1 METRAMKQK
10 HHQQNQPEITIRRP
24 HSPQEYKAL
33 QEAQQKAWGITQD
46 GYVVPVA
53 TMVGAQFHGGLVL
66 GAFLPD
72 GEAVGLS
79 FSFMGRI
86 HGELCLYSQLTG
98 VVPGYQGH
106 GIGSKMKWAQW
117 EYAHSHQI
125 PVVAWAYDPFQAG
138 NAHFNLNMLRGKA
151 RRFIDDMYGPRTDQL
166 NAGVPTDRLIVEWP
180 TSRDPR
186 SILLE
191 PIVFEEITQIIK
203 TRLAEKRYFVVEHVN
218 ENFNNDIVLIE
229 IPKKLADVQQN
240 DAGEAAR
247 WRTALRESFHRAF
260 HKGYVVTDF
269 LRTPGDPDRCYYR
282 LERNVWVS

>member
-1 METRAMKQK
+1 M
-10 HHQQNQPEITIRRP
+10 QNTKNHSNTPEITIRRP
-24 HSPQEYKAL
+24 HSPEEYKAL
-33 QEAQQKAWGITQD
+33 QQAQQKAWGIIQD

-53 TMVGAQFHGGLVL
+53 TMVGAQYHGGLVL
-66 GAFLPD
+66 GAFLAD
-72 GEAVGLS
+72 GQAVGLS

-106 GIGSKMKWAQW
+106 GIGGKMKWAQW

-138 NAHFNLNMLRGKA
+138 NAHFNLSMLRGKA
-151 RRFIDDMYGPRTDQL
+151 RRFIDDMYGPRTDNL

-186 SILLE
+186 TVLLE
-191 PIVFEEITQIIK
+191 PIAFEETPQMIE
-203 TRLAEKRYFVVEHVN
+203 TRLTDNRFYVVE
-218 ENFNNDIVLIE
+218 NNINKFDSEIILME
-229 IPKKLADVQQN
+229 IPKRLGDIQQALP
-240 DAGEAAR
+240 DEAGR
-247 WRTALRESFHRAF
+247 WRAAVREAF
-260 HKGYVVTDF
+260 HHAFHAGYVATDF
-269 LRTPGDPDRCYYR
+269 IRVPGDPGRFFYR